1 LILFI
6 GHMFNIII
14 GVFVPGIQ
22 SARLI
27 YVEFFSKFYHG
38 NGRKFNPFGSV
49 RKFTKEQY
57 KPESVIQPEKKKL
70 AKPKIMIKLKK

>member
-1 LILFI
+1 
-6 GHMFNIII
+6 MFNIII

-38 NGRKFNPFGSV
+38 NGRNFNPFGSA
-49 RKFTKEQY
+49 RMFTQEQFTL
-57 KPESVIQPEKKKL
+57 EQSVIQPKKKKHD
-70 AKPKIMIKLKK
+70 KPKIKIKSEK